1 MKMNASV
8 NSSFDGR
15 LLDDRLLS
23 AGCLVRKK
31 SRAADIGCDHAYLS
45 IWLVKNGICT
55 KVIASDLREGPLSSA
70 RQNVNEAGLSGIV
83 DLRLGAGL
91 DKISGDEVDDIIIC
105 GMGGITIADIIEAAP
120 WVKDGAKHL
129 VLQPMTHADVLRE
142 YLCKNGFEIDKET
155 AVVAAKKVYTVIS
168 AVYTGEITSPGELFY
183 KIGKIAPQKDGADI
197 LYIKKEL
204 HKLKKKSQGIARSNH
219 PEDEGAFS
227 VVIGELEGLIAR
239 REEEK
244 ICNNN
249 KQR

>member
-23 AGCLVRKK
+23 AGRLVRQK
-31 SRAADIGCDHAYLS
+31 SRAADIGCDHAFLS

-55 KVIASDLREGPLSSA
+55 RVIASDLREGPLSSA

-155 AVVAAKKVYTVIS
+155 AVCFV
-168 AVYTGEITSPGELFY
+168 LLCFY
-183 KIGKIAPQKDGADI
+183 A
-197 LYIKKEL
+197 L
-204 HKLKKKSQGIARSNH
+204 
-219 PEDEGAFS
+219 
-227 VVIGELEGLIAR
+227 V
-239 REEEK
+239 
-244 ICNNN
+244 
-249 KQR
+249 